1 MLGREAGGESPESSR
16 VPAPV
21 TSEKAMPE
29 EQEMD
34 LRDWF
39 AGHALQGL
47 LAGPNAPKKS
57 GAESP
62 EQYAMRVAEE
72 AYLFA
77 EAMMREQAKLAGASQ
92 GSADDAPAG

>member
-1 MLGREAGGESPESSR
+1 MA
-16 VPAPV
+16 
-21 TSEKAMPE
+21 E

-57 GAESP
+57 AAESP
-62 EQYAMRVAEE
+62 EQYATRMAEE

-77 EAMMREQAKLAGASQ
+77 EAMMREQAKLAGRSA
-92 GSADDAPAG
+92 GPVEDASAD

>member
-1 MLGREAGGESPESSR
+1 MS
-16 VPAPV
+16 
-21 TSEKAMPE
+21 E
-29 EQEMD
+29 EQQME

-62 EQYAMRVAEE
+62 DQYAVRLAEE
-72 AYLFA
+72 AYLLA
-77 EAMMREQAKLAGASQ
+77 EAMLREQARQNGR
-92 GSADDAPAG
+92 GDG

>member
-1 MLGREAGGESPESSR
+1 MSQD
-16 VPAPV
+16 
-21 TSEKAMPE
+21 
-29 EQEMD
+29 QEMD

-47 LAGPNAPKKS
+47 LAGPSAPKKS

-62 EQYAMRVAEE
+62 DQYALRVAEE

-77 EAMMREQAKLAGASQ
+77 DAMMREQAKLNGRVV
-92 GSADDAPAG
+92 